1 MSSKK
6 KSKKKTTTGA
16 GINTPMLGVP
26 SYTQTSNKSNSQNND
41 SSLEGLEQ
49 KTMELKEKLQKIKSD
64 AEQERALNLE
74 ETYQLNSDI
83 TDKNFEINV
92 LSGENRDLIAQL
104 KEIKNSLDEK
114 MKIGN
119 KFLVKMEKLKKEEEH
134 KKKLIEVKDKE
145 IELAQKNQDIAI
157 RDYNRIK
164 NISDNNY
171 PDKENELRKN
181 LESLEN
187 D

>member
-1 MSSKK
+1 M
-6 KSKKKTTTGA
+6 
-16 GINTPMLGVP
+16 
-26 SYTQTSNKSNSQNND
+26 
-41 SSLEGLEQ
+41 
-49 KTMELKEKLQKIKSD
+49 
-64 AEQERALNLE
+64 E

-134 KKKLIEVKDKE
+134 NKKFF
-145 IELAQKNQDIAI
+145 
-157 RDYNRIK
+157 
-164 NISDNNY
+164 
-171 PDKENELRKN
+171 P
-181 LESLEN
+181 
-187 D
+187 

>member
-1 MSSKK
+1 M
-6 KSKKKTTTGA
+6 
-16 GINTPMLGVP
+16 
-26 SYTQTSNKSNSQNND
+26 
-41 SSLEGLEQ
+41 
-49 KTMELKEKLQKIKSD
+49 
-64 AEQERALNLE
+64 E

-187 D
+187 DKKELENEIIKLRKIIKDHKLCSKEKQNLISNLNIITNSY

>member
-1 MSSKK
+1 M
-6 KSKKKTTTGA
+6 
-16 GINTPMLGVP
+16 
-26 SYTQTSNKSNSQNND
+26 
-41 SSLEGLEQ
+41 
-49 KTMELKEKLQKIKSD
+49 
-64 AEQERALNLE
+64 E

-164 NISDNNY
+164 NIQITILLIKRIN
-171 PDKENELRKN
+171 
-181 LESLEN
+181 
-187 D
+187 

>member
-1 MSSKK
+1 MDICYIGLHSSDRRDISLFKE
-6 KSKKKTTTGA
+6 SG
-16 GINTPMLGVP
+16 NLSGVDIKANNLKVSGNFTIGSI
-26 SYTQTSNKSNSQNND
+26 SYDQLKY
-41 SSLEGLEQ
+41 LEGLEQ

-119 KFLVKMEKLKKEEEH
+119 KFLVKMEKL
-134 KKKLIEVKDKE
+134 
-145 IELAQKNQDIAI
+145 
-157 RDYNRIK
+157 
-164 NISDNNY
+164 
-171 PDKENELRKN
+171 
-181 LESLEN
+181 
-187 D
+187 

>member
-49 KTMELKEKLQKIKSD
+49 KTMELKGKLQKIKSD

-119 KFLVKMEKLKKEEEH
+119 F
-134 KKKLIEVKDKE
+134 
-145 IELAQKNQDIAI
+145 
-157 RDYNRIK
+157 
-164 NISDNNY
+164 
-171 PDKENELRKN
+171 
-181 LESLEN
+181 
-187 D
+187 